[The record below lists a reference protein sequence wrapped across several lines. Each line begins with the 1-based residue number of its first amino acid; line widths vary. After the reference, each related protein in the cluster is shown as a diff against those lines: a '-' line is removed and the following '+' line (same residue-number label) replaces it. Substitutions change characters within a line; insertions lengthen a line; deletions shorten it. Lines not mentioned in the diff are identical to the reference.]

1 MKNLLNIAMKAAIAL
16 VAFAGLSVAAS
27 AQTKEVTQEF
37 PEFSAINVANDFDVT
52 VKQGEAYSITLTV
65 DEALA
70 PYLSVRMQGKTL
82 FVSFEEKSVPK
93 EVKKLYSGR
102 NAPKPVFNAVITLPV
117 IEAVTISNN
126 VVLNSTTPFEGGD
139 KFELTAADKAQV
151 KLFNVSARSAN
162 IVLQKEATAVMNVN
176 TENTLEVATE
186 GKSNLR
192 LTSTAGELVVNASGS
207 SRVAVTNISNKVNVA
222 TAGSAQV
229 SVSGPCT
236 SAIVNAEGSSKLT
249 LTGGGE
255 SIAVKA
261 SKSANV
267 DAYGL
272 EVTTASID
280 MAGSASIS
288 VNASESI
295 DLNLTG
301 GKLLFGG
308 SPIFKIVKISKA
320 SVTPYGSGE

>member
-1 MKNLLNIAMKAAIAL
+1 MKNLLNNALKAAIAL

-37 PEFSAINVANDFDVT
+37 PEFTAIDVANDFDVT
-52 VKQGEAYSITLTV
+52 LSQGNAYSITLTV

-70 PYLSVRMQGKTL
+70 PYLSVRVQGKTL

-93 EVKKLYSGR
+93 EVKKIYSGR
-102 NAPKPVFNAVITLPV
+102 NAPKPVFHAVVTIPV
-117 IEAVTISNN
+117 IEAVTIRDN

-139 KFELTAADKAQV
+139 KFELTAVDKAQV
-151 KLFNVSARSAN
+151 KLLNVSARSAN
-162 IVLQKEATAVMNVN
+162 IVLQKDAAAVMNVN
-176 TENTLEVATE
+176 TENVLEVATE
-186 GKSNLR
+186 GKGNLR

-236 SAIVNAEGSSKLT
+236 DAIVNAEGSSKLT
-249 LTGGGE
+249 LTGGGA

-261 SKSANV
+261 SKNANV

-272 EVTTASID
+272 EVTTASVNL
-280 MAGSASIS
+280 AGSATLSL
-288 VNASESI
+288 NASESI
-295 DLNLTG
+295 DVNLTG

-308 SPIFKIVKISKA
+308 SPVFKIVKISKA
-320 SVTPYGSGE
+320 TVTPYGSSE